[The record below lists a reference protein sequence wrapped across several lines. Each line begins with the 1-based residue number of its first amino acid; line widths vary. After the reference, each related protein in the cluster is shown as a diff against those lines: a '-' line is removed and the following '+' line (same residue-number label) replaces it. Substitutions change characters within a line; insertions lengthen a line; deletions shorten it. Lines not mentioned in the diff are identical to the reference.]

1 MSGRQTSPELFAL
14 ATRILNER
22 YNPTDE
28 EIKSLAGSVLS
39 QDETKGPG
47 TTEGRGIQTSE
58 VMSALAS
65 KVLNSYR
72 QIKDYRPKDS
82 EILSLAKCV
91 ERQYET
97 MNQN

>member
-47 TTEGRGIQTSE
+47 TTEGRGVQSSD
-58 VMSALAS
+58 VMSALAA
-65 KVLNSYR
+65 KVLSSYN
-72 QIKDYRPKDS
+72 QIKDYRPEYF

-91 ERQYET
+91 EIQYEPR
-97 MNQN
+97 NQN